1 MENRWSD
8 RRDLQLGVDVYRA
21 GDKIMSCLSKNIGLG
36 GTFLAADTNHELER
50 DADVELVFHLDDG
63 TKQTKYFIHAK
74 VVRLSDDGVGFKF
87 HDFDTSVFR
96 SLQELINYKGKQA
109 IH

>member
-8 RRDLQLGVDVYRA
+8 RRDLQLGVDIYRG
-21 GDKIMSCLSKNIGLG
+21 GDRVVSCLSKNIGLG
-36 GTFLAADTNHELER
+36 GTFLEVAATHNIAR

-63 TKQTKYFIHAK
+63 FKETKYFIHAK
-74 VVRLSDDGVGFKF
+74 VVRLAGDGLGLKF